1 MLKELIDQFYT
12 DGFDEKEREDK
23 FYVTDAGKCSR
34 AVYFEFKKYP
44 RKEIEARI
52 LRIFDNGDYT
62 HMRIMNV
69 LFSSGVVRAVEI
81 KIPPQDIIS
90 GRADAIIEIEA
101 KLYILEIKSCSHYKF
116 EKLSRPESDHIKQV
130 QLYLHYF
137 KIPQGIIIYEDKN
150 TQNLKEFVLKYDP
163 ELVQNILKDFE
174 ILREQIKQN
183 VLPDIPKDIE
193 IWRCQYCEYRD
204 ECQKIEN

>member
-12 DGFDEKEREDK
+12 DGFDERERGDK

-34 AVYFEFKKYP
+34 AIYFKFKKYP
-44 RKEIEARI
+44 RKEIEART
-52 LRIFDNGDYT
+52 LRIFDNGDYL

-69 LFSSGVVRAVEI
+69 LFSLGVVRAVEART
-81 KIPPQDIIS
+81 PPQDIIS
-90 GRADAIIEIEA
+90 GRADAIIEIETN
-101 KLYILEIKSCSHYKF
+101 LYVLEIKSCSHYKF
-116 EKLSRPESDHIKQV
+116 EKLRQPESDHIKQV

-150 TQNLKEFVLKYDP
+150 TQNLKEFSLKYDP
-163 ELVQNILKDFE
+163 ELVQSILKDFKT
-174 ILREQIKQN
+174 LREQIKQDI
-183 VLPDIPKDIE
+183 LPDIPKDIE
-193 IWRCQYCEYRD
+193 VWRCQYCEYRD

>member
-12 DGFDEKEREDK
+12 DGFDERERGDK

-34 AVYFEFKKYP
+34 AIYFKFKKYP
-44 RKEIEARI
+44 RKEIEART
-52 LRIFDNGDYT
+52 LRIFDNGDYL

-69 LFSSGVVRAVEI
+69 LFSLGVVRAVEART
-81 KIPPQDIIS
+81 PPQDIIS
-90 GRADAIIEIEA
+90 GRADAIIEIETN
-101 KLYILEIKSCSHYKF
+101 LYILEIKSCSHYKF
-116 EKLSRPESDHIKQV
+116 EKLRQPESDHIKQV

-150 TQNLKEFVLKYDP
+150 TQNLKEFSLKYDP
-163 ELVQNILKDFE
+163 ELVQSILKDFKT
-174 ILREQIKQN
+174 LREQIKQDI
-183 VLPDIPKDIE
+183 LPDIPKDIE
-193 IWRCQYCEYRD
+193 VWRCQYCEYRD